1 MPSFRSRYLDYAEL
15 TEQLRAWAK
24 AHPDFVK
31 LSSIGKSAE
40 GRDIPLLTI
49 GRNPH
54 EDRPAVWV
62 DGNMHATELCGSSV
76 ALAIA
81 EDVIDLHAHPRRV
94 TPGAA
99 TQQRSGAR
107 LPSHMADTL
116 RDTLFYVVPRMSPDG
131 AEAVLK
137 HGRYVRS
144 SPVDRRLHKGHA
156 YWESFD
162 FDGNGHIG
170 YMRQENPDGEL
181 VELAE
186 YPGVMVPRLPEDPPP
201 YYKLYPEG
209 RIANFDGRRIPDPYF
224 LSDNQYDFNRNFPYS
239 WAPEHEQEGAGDFPG
254 SAPETRAILDFT
266 TAHPNIFCWLN
277 LHTFGG
283 VVIRPLG
290 DHPDS
295 KMDQED
301 LAVFRQVEKWAK
313 DFTGYPT
320 VSGYHEFL
328 YSPDKPLKGDLTDYA
343 YHQRG
348 ALAYVIE
355 LWDLFTQI
363 GVERKTPFVDVYSR
377 LDRKD
382 LVALAKWDREKNQG
396 RIFGRWAAAKHPQL
410 GDVEVGGLDLRIGVS
425 NPPYEMLAE
434 VCEKHSAAF
443 LRVAS
448 LLPRLEIE
456 VVRKERLAAPDAAT
470 PVAPDAGGPVA
481 PDATTSQRSGAQFT
495 RIEIRIAN
503 RGYLATYGLS
513 SAKKLAFSEPLRAT
527 IETDGVSVTA
537 PAERV
542 IELGHLSGWGQGL
555 YNGVSI
561 FFPWTRGNVHER
573 FVTLVVAGQGKV
585 KLKVGSAR
593 MGFRALEVDV

>member
-1 MPSFRSRYLDYAEL
+1 MSPFRSTYLDYAEL

-24 AHPDFVK
+24 AHPEFVR
-31 LSSIGKSAE
+31 LASLGKSAE
-40 GRDIPLLTI
+40 GRDIPLITI
-49 GRNPH
+49 GRNPD
-54 EDRPAVWV
+54 EMRPAIWV

-81 EDVIDLHAHPRRV
+81 EDVIELHRN
-94 TPGAA
+94 
-99 TQQRSGAR
+99 QDSR
-107 LPSHMADTL
+107 LPTHMAEVL
-116 RDTLFYVVPRMSPDG
+116 RDALFYVVPRMSPDG

-144 SPVDRRLHKGHA
+144 SPVDKRMHKGHA

-170 YMRQENPDGEL
+170 YMRQPCADGEL
-181 VELAE
+181 VELSDH
-186 YPGVMVPRLPEDPPP
+186 PGVMVPRLPEDPPP

-254 SAPETRAILDFT
+254 SAPETRAVLDFT
-266 TAHPNIFCWLN
+266 IAHPNIFCWLN

-283 VVIRPLG
+283 VLIRPLG
-290 DHPDS
+290 DNPDS

-301 LAVFRQVEKWAK
+301 LAVYRQVEKWAK
-313 DFTGYPT
+313 EFTGYPT

-328 YSPDKPLKGDLTDYA
+328 YAPDKPLKGDLTDYA

-348 ALAYVIE
+348 TLAYVIE

-363 GVERKTPFVDVYSR
+363 GLERKTPFVDVYSR

-382 LVALAKWDREKNQG
+382 LVALAKWDKENNKG
-396 RIFGRWAAAKHPQL
+396 RIFGKWKKVRHPQL
-410 GDVEVGGLDLRIGVS
+410 GEVEVGGLDLRVGIS
-425 NPPYEMLAE
+425 NPPYEM
-434 VCEKHSAAF
+434 VGKICEQHSDAF
-443 LRVAS
+443 LRVAA
-448 LLPRLEIE
+448 LVPRVVVE
-456 VVRKERLAAPDAAT
+456 VVKTEALVTPAVTHGQATDAH
-470 PVAPDAGGPVA
+470 
-481 PDATTSQRSGAQFT
+481 FT
-495 RIEIRIAN
+495 RIEVRVAN
-503 RGYLATYGLS
+503 RGYLSTYGLS

-527 IETDGVSVTA
+527 VEAEGCTLVA
-537 PAERV
+537 PGEKV
-542 IELGHLSGWGQGL
+542 VELGHLAGWGQGL

-573 FVTLVVAGQGKV
+573 FFTLVTEGKGKV
-585 KLKVGSAR
+585 RVRVGSTR
-593 MGFRALEVDV
+593 VGFRTLEVQT